1 MYLIIG
7 LGNPGTRYFNTR
19 HNSGFMVIDKLAG
32 LFKIRSF
39 EQENHYLAASAE
51 YNDNDIILMKP
62 VTYMNMSGTAVREF
76 FEEYEVQLQNTLII
90 YDDADL
96 DFGTIRMKASGSG
109 GGQKGMNSIIYEM
122 QTEEV
127 PRLRIGIKNEKEL
140 EKFKAE
146 DTYDLAGYVLS
157 DFTEEEQKDLDKII
171 EAAKDAVLSF
181 IDKGIKVTMN
191 EYNRNYLDKPE
202 SPEDPGDKP
211 SKVQ

>member
-7 LGNPGTRYFNTR
+7 LGNPGTKYFNTR

-96 DFGTIRMKASGSG
+96 NFGTIRIKPSGSG
-109 GGQKGMNSIIYEM
+109 AGQKGMNSIIYEM

-127 PRLRIGIKNEKEL
+127 PRLRIGIKDEEEL
-140 EKFKAE
+140 ENFKSE

-157 DFTEEEQKDLDKII
+157 DFTAEEKKDLDIII

-181 IDKGIKVTMN
+181 IGKGIKVTMN

-211 SKVQ
+211 QLVQ